1 MIEKEDFWSQIR
13 RERRF
18 PITNDSGDKESV
30 SLINGMSVE
39 RRKLSRPKCCQV
51 IKKNKVACHKLWRK
65 KIVRP

>member
-1 MIEKEDFWSQIR
+1 MIQREGFQSKKRTEVIEKEDWSQIR

-51 IKKNKVACHKLWRK
+51 IKTR
-65 KIVRP
+65 